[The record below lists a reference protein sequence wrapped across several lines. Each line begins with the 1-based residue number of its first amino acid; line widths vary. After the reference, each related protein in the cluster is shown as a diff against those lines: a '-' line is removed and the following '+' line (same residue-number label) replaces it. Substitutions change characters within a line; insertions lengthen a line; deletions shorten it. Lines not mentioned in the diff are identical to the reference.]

1 MTYQVHLRLSVI
13 DLILDAGKLQVW
25 SWSSLEN
32 CQSENAHLDAVTT
45 LQVGECHGNRTVLA
59 SRTFRV
65 CPLEQHMVKKKKIVP
80 PLKAEVLPGEES
92 LESSFVLAIFKHSLK
107 FTEIYKLLNANI

>member
-1 MTYQVHLRLSVI
+1 MPLRLSVI
-13 DLILDAGKLQVW
+13 DITLDAGKLQVW

-65 CPLEQHMVKKKKIVP
+65 CPLEQHMFQKKRKIVP
-80 PLKAEVLPGEES
+80 PLIAEVLPVEES
-92 LESSFVLAIFKHSLK
+92 L
-107 FTEIYKLLNANI
+107 

>member
-1 MTYQVHLRLSVI
+1 MRLSII
-13 DLILDAGKLQVW
+13 DLTLDAGKLQVW

-65 CPLEQHMVKKKKIVP
+65 CPLEQHMFKKKKEREIVP
-80 PLKAEVLPGEES
+80 PLIAEVLPVEES
-92 LESSFVLAIFKHSLK
+92 LESSF
-107 FTEIYKLLNANI
+107 LL